1 MNELNYYVAF
11 TIPGNTQDDKK
22 DKMQIIA
29 GFRYPHQADDFI
41 KNCLP
46 EETRNRF
53 YIVKRGPQ
61 L

>member
-1 MNELNYYVAF
+1 MNNLKYYVAF

-22 DKMQIIA
+22 EKIQIIA
-29 GFRYPHQADDFI
+29 GFRYPFQADDFI

-53 YIVKRGPQ
+53 YIIEK
-61 L
+61 